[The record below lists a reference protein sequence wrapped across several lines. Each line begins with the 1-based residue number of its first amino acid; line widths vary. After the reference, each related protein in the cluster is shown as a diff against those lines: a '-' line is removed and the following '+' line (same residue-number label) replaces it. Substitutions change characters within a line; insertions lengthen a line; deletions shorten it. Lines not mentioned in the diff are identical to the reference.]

1 MASPSYT
8 TSSNI
13 PIPTYRS
20 IGNKVIVPVGKP
32 ADHCL
37 LVPVTSVVTPGIYN
51 SSGINDNNNGGGGG
65 DSPWSGAFT
74 KTFMRGG
81 SLSSASGMENSS
93 GENNNRGGN
102 VGYLLRDRP
111 FTMISK
117 LSAEFIGTLLL
128 TFIGSLSGLNIISNS
143 NAVLHAAFA
152 HGLTVFALVS
162 SFGHISG
169 AHFNPAISL
178 AVVLVGKMKILN
190 AIFYWISQLAGGF
203 CGALI
208 VRFVTDQK
216 QYDSIA
222 GGATIVPPN
231 QLWYQAAMVEL
242 ILTAILAQTIL
253 TCAVDTSTV
262 SIAPLA
268 IGMTVALD
276 IFAGATLSGASMNP
290 ARSFGPCLVA
300 SYFLQNGPGTK
311 LTDPIWTSHFVFWL
325 GPLLGGVLAAFI
337 FKTLL
342 TRGNNRICP

>member
-1 MASPSYT
+1 MASPSY

-37 LVPVTSVVTPGIYN
+37 LVPVTSVNAGIYN
-51 SSGINDNNNGGGGG
+51 NNNIGNNDNNSS

-81 SLSSASGMENSS
+81 LLSSASGMENSS
-93 GENNNRGGN
+93 GDNNIRGVNG
-102 VGYLLRDRP
+102 LLRDKP
-111 FTMISK
+111 YTMISK

-152 HGLTVFALVS
+152 HGLTIFALVS

-178 AVVLVGKMKILN
+178 AVVLTGKMKVLN
-190 AIFYWISQLAGGF
+190 AVCYWISQLAGGF

-231 QLWYQAAMVEL
+231 QLWYQAATVEL

-253 TCAVDTSTV
+253 TCAVDTSNV

-276 IFAGATLSGASMNP
+276 IFAGATISGASMNP

-325 GPLLGGVLAAFI
+325 GPLLGGMLAAFI